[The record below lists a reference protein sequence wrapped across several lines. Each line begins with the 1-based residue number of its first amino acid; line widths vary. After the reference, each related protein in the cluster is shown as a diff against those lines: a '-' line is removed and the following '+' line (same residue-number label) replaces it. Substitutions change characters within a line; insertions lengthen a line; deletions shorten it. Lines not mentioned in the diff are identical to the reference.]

1 MPDKKSEGSF
11 DEAAT
16 KAREEFSKLLVALS
30 EEETNG
36 GKKILGWQKKW
47 YLQAGHKRLERI
59 LVEFAKSY
67 KLYKFGFGLGLLK

>member
-1 MPDKKSEGSF
+1 
-11 DEAAT
+11 
-16 KAREEFSKLLVALS
+16 LC
-30 EEETNG
+30 EEEANG

-47 YLQAGHKRLERI
+47 YLQASHKRLGRI